1 MTTSRSPRWVLHVD
15 LDEFIAA
22 VEILRHPELAG
33 RPVVV
38 GGDGDPTKRGVVS
51 TASYEARRFGVHS
64 AMPLR
69 TALKRCPE
77 CVFLPV
83 DGDEYQRASAVVM
96 ETLRSFDV
104 VVEVAG
110 WDEAYLATDVD
121 DAEAMANA
129 IQSAVVERT
138 RLWSSIGI
146 GDNKL
151 RAKLATGFAKPR
163 GVFALTRENWTD
175 VMAGQPVDALWGIGR
190 KTANKLDALGIRI
203 VEQLARTDDERLAE
217 SFGPNTGPW
226 LRRLAT
232 GEDATPVTDEPYL
245 AKGHGKERTFQLD
258 LTDPDEIRRE
268 TRRLADE
275 LGRDLSPSGRP
286 VERVIVKVRFAPFF
300 TQTHGVPFE
309 GSLVASAASALER
322 FDLARPVRLLG
333 VRAEFR

>member
-22 VEILRHPELAG
+22 VEVLRRPELVG

-38 GGDGDPTKRGVVS
+38 GGEGDPTRRGVVS

-83 DGDEYQRASAVVM
+83 DAAAYERASAVVM
-96 ETLRSFDV
+96 DTLRSFDV

-110 WDEAYLATDVD
+110 WDEAYIATDASD
-121 DAEAMANA
+121 PEALARA
-129 IQSAVVERT
+129 IQTAVLDRT

-146 GDNKL
+146 GDNRL

-163 GVFALTRENWTD
+163 GVFVLTRQTWDD
-175 VMAGQPVDALWGIGR
+175 VMAGQPVDALWGIGG
-190 KTANKLDALGIRI
+190 KTAGKLEALGIRT
-203 VEQLARTDDERLAE
+203 VEQLAAADDDRLAQA
-217 SFGPNTGPW
+217 FGPNTGPW

-232 GEDATPVTDEPYL
+232 GEDATPITDEPYV
-245 AKGHGKERTFQLD
+245 AKGHGKERTFQED
-258 LTDPDEIRRE
+258 LTDRDRIRRE
-268 TRRLADE
+268 TVALARE
-275 LGRDLSPSGRP
+275 LDDDLSGEGRP
-286 VERVIVKVRFAPFF
+286 ILRVIVKVRFAPFF
-300 TQTHGVPFE
+300 TSTHGVAFDGTLE
-309 GSLVASAASALER
+309 RSALLALER
-322 FDLARPVRLLG
+322 FELGRPVRLLG